1 MTLPHGLELVW
12 VKITAMQQEL
22 AVLASITDEPPQGLV
37 EAADCLD
44 AAACDMDMALTGSA
58 QRW

>member
-1 MTLPHGLELVW
+1 MTPPHGLEFVW

-22 AVLASITDEPPQGLV
+22 AVLASISDEPPPGLV

-44 AAACDMDMALTGSA
+44 AAACYIETALKGTARG
-58 QRW
+58 

>member
-1 MTLPHGLELVW
+1 MLPHDLEMVR

-22 AVLASITDEPPQGLV
+22 AVLASISDKPPPGLV

-44 AAACDMDMALTGSA
+44 AAACYMEVALIGVA
-58 QRW
+58 RRW

>member
-1 MTLPHGLELVW
+1 MTLPHGLELVS
-12 VKITAMQQEL
+12 VKITAIQQEL

-44 AAACDMDMALTGSA
+44 AAACYIEAALMGA
-58 QRW
+58 ARR